1 MGIDELA
8 KTFTGGDIVYFFVK
22 AFSLVFS
29 IMYFFY
35 ALVMVRQIQV
45 MNKALST
52 ERKNLF
58 SLISIIQLLLAVFI
72 ILLAVF
78 FV

>member
-1 MGIDELA
+1 MDIVELA

-35 ALVMVRQIQV
+35 TLVMSRQIQV
-45 MNKALST
+45 MNRALST
-52 ERKNLF
+52 ERKNFF
-58 SLISIIQLLLAVFI
+58 SLVSIIQLLLAVFI
-72 ILLAVF
+72 ILLAIF

>member
-1 MGIDELA
+1 MDIVELA
-8 KTFTGGDIVYFFVK
+8 KTFTGGDIVYFFIK

-35 ALVMVRQIQV
+35 ALVMLKQTQV

-52 ERKNLF
+52 ERKNVFSLF
-58 SLISIIQLLLAVFI
+58 SLIQLLLAVFV
-72 ILLAVF
+72 ILLAIF

>member
-1 MGIDELA
+1 MDIIELA

-35 ALVMVRQIQV
+35 ALVMSRQIQV

-52 ERKNLF
+52 ERKNIF
-58 SLISIIQLLLAVFI
+58 SLVSTIQLLLAVFI
-72 ILLAVF
+72 IFLAIF